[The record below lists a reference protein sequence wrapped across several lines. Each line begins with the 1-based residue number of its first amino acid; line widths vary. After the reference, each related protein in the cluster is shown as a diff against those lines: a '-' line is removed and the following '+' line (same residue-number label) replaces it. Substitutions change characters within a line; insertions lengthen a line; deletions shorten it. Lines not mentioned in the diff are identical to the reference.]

1 MDIKL
6 EQNRT
11 AQYGTAL
18 GLFLYGAWRGVARLL
33 AVNISQ
39 RAGARRNSARLP
51 RKTKLAAVQS
61 LPRSHS

>member
-6 EQNRT
+6 ERSRT
-11 AQYGTAL
+11 ARYGMAL
-18 GLFLYGAWRGVARLL
+18 GLFLYGTWRGVARLL
-33 AVNISQ
+33 AVNTSQ
-39 RAGARRNSARLP
+39 RTGARRNSARLP